1 MTVLGAAGVI
11 VLPQGRNSGL
21 QSLCPSH
28 RVWGDRE
35 GLGWQCSLGE
45 SGQGRPL
52 WQVLSFFLGHAALV
66 PQPGFE
72 PIPLLWECGVFTGPP
87 GKFLSGRFKEQS

>member
-11 VLPQGRNSGL
+11 VLPEGRNSGL
-21 QSLCPSH
+21 QVSVSITQG
-28 RVWGDRE
+28 VGDRE

-52 WQVLSFFLGHAALV
+52 WQVRSFFLGHAALV

-87 GKFLSGRFKEQS
+87 GKSLSGRFKEQS